1 MDKINKIWPK
11 WHTVEP
17 IGRGAFGEVYKI
29 KREEFG
35 ETFYS
40 AVKVI
45 GIPNDKQEI
54 QEFINDGQTSGSIR
68 YYYESIV
75 KDLMNEIKVLEE
87 LKSAGNV
94 VNIEEFEIQEREEEI
109 GWDVYIR
116 MELLKSLNEYRCGR
130 QMEWEEVEKLGLDI
144 CKALEYC
151 ERRKIVHR
159 DIKPSN
165 IFVDDY
171 GDFKLG
177 DFGIARQMER
187 TQSMMSQKG
196 TQKYMAPEVWAGNQ
210 KSSYNVDIYSLG
222 LVMYQL
228 LNRNRMPFEPLD
240 REYLTYQE
248 KDEAFRKRLRGE
260 EILPPVDAPEGL
272 GKIIVKACEADR
284 NERYQSAHEMYTDL
298 MEWRKEKKESI
309 EKVKKPAPNKSKTEE
324 KINDKKIERVSEEKE
339 TEDTV
344 LLARKETMD
353 DLKEGQEL
361 IEREGVKEPK
371 HVQEEE
377 QQNHNVCYRLERLTE
392 QYDQLFAVLKDGNQ
406 ENLTRNVDEIYLMV
420 QYIHNDYTKS
430 VNELC
435 AINSKLDEGANAI
448 EYREL
453 QKQIREYL
461 QNRKYI
467 EDLTKSFKK
476 AYGKYK
482 RKRPFKK
489 HGDAE
494 QLIQWRYEFC
504 KQRQRLESSCL
515 KILDVINQLQ
525 CAEMRKRYKLF
536 EEREKILSEIHVVYA
551 SPEVMRKRDYFYEE
565 DAVYPFT
572 HEISSNKEEKIQIC
586 KKCGSRIP
594 SGRTFCARCGSPI
607 QKDENDDLLINKTY
621 ASPGMM

>member
-68 YYYESIV
+68 YYYQSIV

-130 QMEWEEVEKLGLDI
+130 QMEWEEVEKLGLDL

-228 LNRNRMPFEPLD
+228 LNRNKMPFEPLD

-248 KDEAFRKRLRGE
+248 KDEAFQKRLRGE

-272 GKIIVKACEADR
+272 GRIIVRACEADR
-284 NERYQSAHEMYTDL
+284 EKRYQSAHEMYTDL
-298 MEWRKEKKESI
+298 MGWRKEKKESI
-309 EKVKKPAPNKSKTEE
+309 GKVKKPDPSKKKTEKKVIDE
-324 KINDKKIERVSEEKE
+324 RMDLVSKAEGKEDTILLDEERTISAFKIEGGELKERRSILEENHQNNRVESFQADKKDIREE
-339 TEDTV
+339 
-344 LLARKETMD
+344 
-353 DLKEGQEL
+353 G
-361 IEREGVKEPK
+361 
-371 HVQEEE
+371 
-377 QQNHNVCYRLERLTE
+377 
-392 QYDQLFAVLKDGNQ
+392 
-406 ENLTRNVDEIYLMV
+406 ENE
-420 QYIHNDYTKS
+420 
-430 VNELC
+430 
-435 AINSKLDEGANAI
+435 
-448 EYREL
+448 
-453 QKQIREYL
+453 KQIRLESEK
-461 QNRKYI
+461 QER
-467 EDLTKSFKK
+467 
-476 AYGKYK
+476 K
-482 RKRPFKK
+482 RKKYMLR
-489 HGDAE
+489 GAVVGG
-494 QLIQWRYEFC
+494 
-504 KQRQRLESSCL
+504 CL
-515 KILDVINQLQ
+515 SALLMAYI
-525 CAEMRKRYKLF
+525 F
-536 EEREKILSEIHVVYA
+536 E
-551 SPEVMRKRDYFYEE
+551 DF
-565 DAVYPFT
+565 
-572 HEISSNKEEKIQIC
+572 
-586 KKCGSRIP
+586 
-594 SGRTFCARCGSPI
+594 
-607 QKDENDDLLINKTY
+607 LINNREDGIAVFFVGCFVGVVAGIFLGDIFAEY
-621 ASPGMM
+621 N

>member
-17 IGRGAFGEVYKI
+17 IGRGAFGKVYKI

-116 MELLKSLNEYRCGR
+116 MELLKSLNEYRRGR
-130 QMEWEEVEKLGLDI
+130 QMKWEEVEKLGLDL

-165 IFVDDY
+165 IFVDNY

-228 LNRNRMPFEPLD
+228 LNRNKMPFEPLD

-248 KDEAFRKRLRGE
+248 KDEAFQKRLRGE

-298 MEWRKEKKESI
+298 MSWRREKKDSTGTVKQTDDNQITI
-309 EKVKKPAPNKSKTEE
+309 EQ
-324 KINDKKIERVSEEKE
+324 KINDKKTEQTSEEKE
-339 TEDTV
+339 TEDTI
-344 LLARKETMD
+344 LLDEEKTIIGFRKE
-353 DLKEGQEL
+353 QEL
-361 IEREGVKEPK
+361 MNQEWGKEPNHVRKVERQDNKGKLEKQEKVIETK
-371 HVQEEE
+371 H
-377 QQNHNVCYRLERLTE
+377 
-392 QYDQLFAVLKDGNQ
+392 
-406 ENLTRNVDEIYLMV
+406 
-420 QYIHNDYTKS
+420 
-430 VNELC
+430 
-435 AINSKLDEGANAI
+435 SK
-448 EYREL
+448 
-453 QKQIREYL
+453 
-461 QNRKYI
+461 
-467 EDLTKSFKK
+467 
-476 AYGKYK
+476 
-482 RKRPFKK
+482 
-489 HGDAE
+489 
-494 QLIQWRYEFC
+494 
-504 KQRQRLESSCL
+504 
-515 KILDVINQLQ
+515 KISITVATLGII
-525 CAEMRKRYKLF
+525 F
-536 EEREKILSEIHVVYA
+536 
-551 SPEVMRKRDYFYEE
+551 F
-565 DAVYPFT
+565 F
-572 HEISSNKEEKIQIC
+572 
-586 KKCGSRIP
+586 
-594 SGRTFCARCGSPI
+594 
-607 QKDENDDLLINKTY
+607 LINFV
-621 ASPGMM
+621 SFFIRCWIWIFS

>member
-116 MELLKSLNEYRCGR
+116 MELLKSLNEYRRGR
-130 QMEWEEVEKLGLDI
+130 QMEWEEVEKLGLDL

-228 LNRNRMPFEPLD
+228 LNRNKMPFEPLD

-248 KDEAFRKRLRGE
+248 KDEAFQKRLRGE
-260 EILPPVDAPEGL
+260 EILPPVDAPERL
-272 GKIIVKACEADR
+272 GRIIVRACEADR
-284 NERYQSAHEMYTDL
+284 EKRYQSAHEMYTDL
-298 MEWRKEKKESI
+298 MGWRKEKKESI
-309 EKVKKPAPNKSKTEE
+309 GKVKKPDPSKKKTEKKSLMKEWTWYPKQKE
-324 KINDKKIERVSEEKE
+324 KRIRYYWMRKGQS
-339 TEDTV
+339 V
-344 LLARKETMD
+344 LLR
-353 DLKEGQEL
+353 LK
-361 IEREGVKEPK
+361 
-371 HVQEEE
+371 
-377 QQNHNVCYRLERLTE
+377 
-392 QYDQLFAVLKDGNQ
+392 
-406 ENLTRNVDEIYLMV
+406 
-420 QYIHNDYTKS
+420 
-430 VNELC
+430 
-435 AINSKLDEGANAI
+435 
-448 EYREL
+448 
-453 QKQIREYL
+453 
-461 QNRKYI
+461 
-467 EDLTKSFKK
+467 
-476 AYGKYK
+476 
-482 RKRPFKK
+482 
-489 HGDAE
+489 AE
-494 QLIQWRYEFC
+494 
-504 KQRQRLESSCL
+504 S
-515 KILDVINQLQ
+515 
-525 CAEMRKRYKLF
+525 
-536 EEREKILSEIHVVYA
+536 
-551 SPEVMRKRDYFYEE
+551 
-565 DAVYPFT
+565 
-572 HEISSNKEEKIQIC
+572 
-586 KKCGSRIP
+586 
-594 SGRTFCARCGSPI
+594 
-607 QKDENDDLLINKTY
+607 
-621 ASPGMM
+621 

>member
-1 MDKINKIWPK
+1 MDKINEIWPK

-17 IGRGAFGEVYKI
+17 IGKGTFGEVYKV

-130 QMEWEEVEKLGLDI
+130 QMEWEEVEKLGLDL

-228 LNRNRMPFEPLD
+228 LNRNRMPFEPVDNIL
-240 REYLTYQE
+240 LTFE
-248 KDEAFRKRLRGE
+248 DKEEALWRRLKGE
-260 EILPPVDAPEGL
+260 LISPPVDAPEGL
-272 GKIIVKACEADR
+272 GRIIVKACTADR
-284 NERYQSAHEMYTDL
+284 KARYQSAHEMYTDL
-298 MEWRKEKKESI
+298 MEWRKEKKEGI
-309 EKVKKPAPNKSKTEE
+309 EKVKKSASNKIKTEE
-324 KINDKKIERVSEEKE
+324 KINDEKIGQVSEEKE
-339 TEDTV
+339 TEDTI
-344 LLARKETMD
+344 LLDEERTIAVFKKERMT
-353 DLKEGQEL
+353 
-361 IEREGVKEPK
+361 
-371 HVQEEE
+371 EEE
-377 QQNHNVCYRLERLTE
+377 EKSDLEEKSQNDKKERSEKKKEDIQEIRKIEKKELKKWENSMKKVIMGIFTGC
-392 QYDQLFAVLKDGNQ
+392 VLGIILGVVMSNC
-406 ENLTRNVDEIYLMV
+406 ICMV
-420 QYIHNDYTKS
+420 NGITMETFGFDLVYIAGYMG
-430 VNELC
+430 V
-435 AINSKLDEGANAI
+435 
-448 EYREL
+448 
-453 QKQIREYL
+453 
-461 QNRKYI
+461 
-467 EDLTKSFKK
+467 
-476 AYGKYK
+476 
-482 RKRPFKK
+482 
-489 HGDAE
+489 
-494 QLIQWRYEFC
+494 LIGGIIG
-504 KQRQRLESSCL
+504 S
-515 KILDVINQLQ
+515 ILDGYWI
-525 CAEMRKRYKLF
+525 
-536 EEREKILSEIHVVYA
+536 
-551 SPEVMRKRDYFYEE
+551 
-565 DAVYPFT
+565 
-572 HEISSNKEEKIQIC
+572 
-586 KKCGSRIP
+586 
-594 SGRTFCARCGSPI
+594 
-607 QKDENDDLLINKTY
+607 
-621 ASPGMM
+621 

>member
-17 IGRGAFGEVYKI
+17 IGRGAFGKVYKI

-116 MELLKSLNEYRCGR
+116 MELLKSLNEYRRGR
-130 QMEWEEVEKLGLDI
+130 QMKWEEVEKLGLDL

-165 IFVDDY
+165 IFVDNY

-228 LNRNRMPFEPLD
+228 LNRNKMPFEPLD

-248 KDEAFRKRLRGE
+248 KDEAFQKRLRGE

-298 MEWRKEKKESI
+298 MSWRKEKKDSTET
-309 EKVKKPAPNKSKTEE
+309 VKRTDVSKSKTEKEIINERIAPVSKVE
-324 KINDKKIERVSEEKE
+324 KKEDTILLDEERTINVFKKEKEIEGGEVRETDTILKEKYPNDREQSFQTDKKEILAERENEEQVEIESEE
-339 TEDTV
+339 
-344 LLARKETMD
+344 RKEKM
-353 DLKEGQEL
+353 KKYMM
-361 IEREGVKEPK
+361 RGVI
-371 HVQEEE
+371 VG
-377 QQNHNVCYRLERLTE
+377 T
-392 QYDQLFAVLKDGNQ
+392 
-406 ENLTRNVDEIYLMV
+406 I
-420 QYIHNDYTKS
+420 
-430 VNELC
+430 
-435 AINSKLDEGANAI
+435 
-448 EYREL
+448 
-453 QKQIREYL
+453 
-461 QNRKYI
+461 
-467 EDLTKSFKK
+467 
-476 AYGKYK
+476 
-482 RKRPFKK
+482 
-489 HGDAE
+489 
-494 QLIQWRYEFC
+494 
-504 KQRQRLESSCL
+504 
-515 KILDVINQLQ
+515 
-525 CAEMRKRYKLF
+525 
-536 EEREKILSEIHVVYA
+536 VVYLL
-551 SPEVMRKRDYFYEE
+551 
-565 DAVYPFT
+565 
-572 HEISSNKEEKIQIC
+572 
-586 KKCGSRIP
+586 
-594 SGRTFCARCGSPI
+594 FCLFI
-607 QKDENDDLLINKTY
+607 ML
-621 ASPGMM
+621 

>member
-1 MDKINKIWPK
+1 MNL
-11 WHTVEP
+11 
-17 IGRGAFGEVYKI
+17 YKEL
-29 KREEFG
+29 RE
-35 ETFYS
+35 
-40 AVKVI
+40 
-45 GIPNDKQEI
+45 N
-54 QEFINDGQTSGSIR
+54 
-68 YYYESIV
+68 
-75 KDLMNEIKVLEE
+75 
-87 LKSAGNV
+87 
-94 VNIEEFEIQEREEEI
+94 
-109 GWDVYIR
+109 
-116 MELLKSLNEYRCGR
+116 
-130 QMEWEEVEKLGLDI
+130 
-144 CKALEYC
+144 
-151 ERRKIVHR
+151 
-159 DIKPSN
+159 
-165 IFVDDY
+165 
-171 GDFKLG
+171 
-177 DFGIARQMER
+177 
-187 TQSMMSQKG
+187 
-196 TQKYMAPEVWAGNQ
+196 
-210 KSSYNVDIYSLG
+210 
-222 LVMYQL
+222 
-228 LNRNRMPFEPLD
+228 
-240 REYLTYQE
+240 
-248 KDEAFRKRLRGE
+248 
-260 EILPPVDAPEGL
+260 
-272 GKIIVKACEADR
+272 
-284 NERYQSAHEMYTDL
+284 
-298 MEWRKEKKESI
+298 
-309 EKVKKPAPNKSKTEE
+309 
-324 KINDKKIERVSEEKE
+324 
-339 TEDTV
+339 
-344 LLARKETMD
+344 
-353 DLKEGQEL
+353 
-361 IEREGVKEPK
+361 
-371 HVQEEE
+371 
-377 QQNHNVCYRLERLTE
+377 NVCYRLERLTE